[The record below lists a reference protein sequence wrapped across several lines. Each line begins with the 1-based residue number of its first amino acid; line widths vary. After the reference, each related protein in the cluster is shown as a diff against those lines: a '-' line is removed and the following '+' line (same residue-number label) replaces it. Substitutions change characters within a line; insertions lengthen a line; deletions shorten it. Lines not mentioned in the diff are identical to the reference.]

1 MQYLAICED
10 DLLFQFMRNVAT
22 EQGDVRYLVPNA
34 DVAQRIRRQRGR
46 VGHGDLLKEETY
58 KKVKLHHVD
67 QAVVFVRDADIQDR
81 VCRLLR
87 SLDKNISIVSLTS
100 EKNGKKT
107 AKEPEDPLLRHL
119 QLADIFAE
127 FCATQLLDTLNIK
140 KVERIRSLF
149 DEGKK
154 IHILLQHDPDPD
166 AIGSALALR
175 ELLGRN
181 RTTTPIVTFG
191 SVTRPE
197 NLAMIELLDI
207 QIDQITPGDLH
218 KDGAR
223 LAMVDVQPP
232 YFEQYIGRVDLV
244 VDHHPKRSNF
254 KVRFADLRSSYG
266 STATIFTEYLRA
278 AGMEPSQRLATAL
291 LYGIKTDTL
300 FLERGSNLADLS
312 AFNYLYPIANKAMIS
327 RIERP
332 ALPRE
337 DLEAM
342 GRGLSHLQIDSG
354 VAVIHLGE
362 VNRED
367 VIPQMAEFCL
377 QIEGVDWSVVSGLVN
392 NRVVISVRNVGYVKS
407 AGDIMKKLYDDIG
420 SAGGHRAMAKAVVPL
435 DRFKERYGEV
445 SEKVIRDAM
454 LPLIVDKDQIEMALR

>member
-10 DLLFQFMRNVAT
+10 DLLFQLMRNAAR
-22 EQGDVRYLVPNA
+22 EQGEVRYLVKNEA
-34 DVAQRIRRQRGR
+34 MARRIRRQGGKVR
-46 VGHGDLLKEETY
+46 HGDLLKEETY
-58 KKVKLHHVD
+58 KRVNLRHID
-67 QAVVFVRDADIQDR
+67 QAIVFVRDADEQDR

-87 SLDKNISIVSLTS
+87 ALDKGISIVSLTS
-100 EKNGKKT
+100 EKNGKKES
-107 AKEPEDPLLRHL
+107 ADPLLRHL
-119 QLADIFAE
+119 QLADIFEE

-140 KVERIRSLF
+140 KVERVRSLF
-149 DEGKK
+149 GEGQK

-191 SVTRPE
+191 EVTRPE
-197 NLAMIELLDI
+197 NVTMIRLLDI
-207 QIDQITPGDLH
+207 QIDRITPDDLH

-232 YFEQYIGRVDLV
+232 YFDKPLGRVDLV
-244 VDHHPKRSNF
+244 VDHHPKRIAF
-254 KVRFADLRSSYG
+254 KARYADLRTAYG
-266 STATIFTEYLRA
+266 ATSTIFTEYLRA

-312 AFNYLYPIANKAMIS
+312 AFNFLYPLANKAMIS

-342 GRGLSHLQIDSG
+342 GRALSRLQIENG

-362 VNRED
+362 INRED

-377 QIEGVDWSVVSGLVN
+377 QIEGVDWGVVSGLVN

-407 AGDIMKKLYDDIG
+407 AGEIMKRLYDDIG

-435 DRFKERYGEV
+435 DRFKERFGEV

-454 LPLIVDKDQIEMALR
+454 LPMIVDVNQIELQLH

>member
-10 DLLFQFMRNVAT
+10 DLLFQFMRNVAD
-22 EQGDVRYLVPNA
+22 EQGEVVYLVPNEA
-34 DVAQRIRRQRGR
+34 VARSIRRQGGKVR
-46 VGHGDLLKEETY
+46 HGDLLKEETY
-58 KKVKLHHVD
+58 KKIKLHYVD
-67 QAVVFVRDADIQDR
+67 QAIVFIRVADLQKR

-87 SLDKNISIVSLTS
+87 ELDKGMSIVSLS
-100 EKNGKKT
+100 SAGNGKRES
-107 AKEPEDPLLRHL
+107 ADPLLRHL
-119 QLADIFAE
+119 MLPDIFEE
-127 FCATQLLDTLNIK
+127 FCASQLLDTMNVK

-149 DEGKK
+149 AEASK

-181 RTTTPIVTFG
+181 RATTPIVTFG
-191 SVTRPE
+191 EITRPE
-197 NLAMIELLDI
+197 NLMMIRLLDI
-207 QIDQITPGDLH
+207 QIERISQQELH
-218 KDGAR
+218 KEGAR
-223 LAMVDVQPP
+223 LALVDVQPP
-232 YFEQYIGRVDLV
+232 YFDQPLGRVDLV
-244 VDHHPKRSNF
+244 VDHHPRRVAF
-254 KVRFADLRSSYG
+254 KARYADLRTAYG
-266 STATIFTEYLRA
+266 ATSTIFTEYLRA

-291 LYGIKTDTL
+291 VYGIKTDTL

-312 AFNYLYPIANKAMIS
+312 AFNFLYPLANKAMIA

-342 GRGLSHLQIDSG
+342 GRALSHLQVDNG

-362 VNRED
+362 INRED

-377 QIEGVDWSVVSGLVN
+377 QIEGVDWSVVSGLVH

-407 AGDIMKKLYDDIG
+407 AGEIMKKLYDHIG

-435 DRFKERYGEV
+435 DRFKETFGEV

-454 LPLIVDKDQIEMALR
+454 LPLIVDRDQIELQLH